1 MSEHH
6 RRDSMDNSKYYLK
19 TKDGRIVTVHDDD
32 EEIILCAEDI
42 QNEKEKGQCVQ
53 IKKHKSSKKRM
64 AFIFLCEKTNYLAVV
79 DGQKLKLVEKS
90 SIQESLTL
98 PDGYWFEKVKA
109 EGGDYYILQSVVNRN
124 LYICGPH
131 KDDDSFFVSSRI
143 DQSVHVKEH
152 AHK

>member
-1 MSEHH
+1 M
-6 RRDSMDNSKYYLK
+6 
-19 TKDGRIVTVHDDD
+19 
-32 EEIILCAEDI
+32 
-42 QNEKEKGQCVQ
+42 
-53 IKKHKSSKKRM
+53 
-64 AFIFLCEKTNYLAVV
+64 
-79 DGQKLKLVEKS
+79 EKS